1 MTVVGNHLS
10 ALLLPPAPWD
20 TQAELAAEYWVRH
33 GDAAAVLLLGAQP
46 AGKFTAVSVRQ
57 RSDGQI
63 TRERFNLDG
72 TPGWLLSNNRLIE
85 FAAETGRV
93 SGLRLAV
100 HRWPELLS
108 AAIVQSGD
116 NSEISPDNPA
126 APSLPALLCKQLLS
140 HVSDRALLF
149 PNKDRLEA
157 IAEYAAGAGHEIN
170 NPLASIIGQ
179 TQLLLRSDQVL
190 ERRQAYETI
199 GAQAWRVRDIIG
211 NSMLFARPP
220 QPNLQSLNLV
230 AAIRESLE
238 ALKPSATELRVQ
250 LRLLTANEEITAAF
264 DRALLGQ
271 LVSSLVRNSVEAI
284 RGANR
289 AGLVQITVR
298 KTAPDVVSV
307 AVLDDGPGLESDAVR
322 HHLFNPFF
330 SGRPAGR
337 GLGFGL
343 CLAWRIVQ
351 LHGGLIFAEEPSD
364 GGLTVEFALPT

>member
-33 GDAAAVLLLGAQP
+33 GNAAAVLLLGAQP

-85 FAAETGRV
+85 FAAETGR
-93 SGLRLAV
+93 AV

-364 GGLTVEFALPT
+364 SGLTVEFALPT